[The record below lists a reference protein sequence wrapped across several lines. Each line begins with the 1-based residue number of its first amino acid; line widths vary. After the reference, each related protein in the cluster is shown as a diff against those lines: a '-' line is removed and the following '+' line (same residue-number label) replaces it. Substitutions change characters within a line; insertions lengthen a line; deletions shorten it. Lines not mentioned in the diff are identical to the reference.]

1 MIPPETNLK
10 ENMNMKSVMIA
21 AAALVAMTSFAAA
34 AERPT
39 ILGYS
44 EYAVEAETFEL
55 GAGAEF
61 VVNDR
66 LIVKTMVV
74 GFGTDEDFQF
84 DRLELNA
91 SYGINENVDLYGKLE
106 TDEDLNYSETTL
118 GIALQF

>member
-21 AAALVAMTSFAAA
+21 TAALVAMTSFAVA

-61 VVNDR
+61 IVNDR

-84 DRLELNA
+84 DRLELNT

-118 GIALQF
+118 GVALQF

>member
-1 MIPPETNLK
+1 
-10 ENMNMKSVMIA
+10 MKSVMIA

-34 AERPT
+34 AERPI

-61 VVNDR
+61 IVNDR

-84 DRLELNA
+84 DRLELNT

-118 GIALQF
+118 GVALQF